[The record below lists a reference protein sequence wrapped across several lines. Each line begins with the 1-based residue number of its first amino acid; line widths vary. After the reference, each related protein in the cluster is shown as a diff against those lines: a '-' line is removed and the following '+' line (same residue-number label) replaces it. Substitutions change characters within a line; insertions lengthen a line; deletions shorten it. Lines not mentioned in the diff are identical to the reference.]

1 MKQLTSLIDSMRK
14 YNHIQKAVP
23 HIKVTLA
30 DFKPISDEK
39 VLEILKTLKPKSQCE
54 LDLIPTPSLH

>member
-1 MKQLTSLIDSMRK
+1 MRK